1 MKFGKRKPLAVE
13 TLGSPVLRKPADP
26 VSATDESLRDLAK
39 LMVETMIRFNGI
51 GLAAPQIGRSL
62 RMVVLNVPH
71 GEPGGAPLSPGE
83 EAMLPA
89 MPMAILNPEIIESS
103 AETAR
108 REEGCLSVPGI
119 WAEVE
124 RPRKIR
130 FRATLLSGNT
140 IEYECDGM
148 LARCL
153 QHEIDHLNGVVFI
166 DRLDK
171 TAADKVALKVRN
183 LRREGGRSNYRR
195 VLES

>member
-1 MKFGKRKPLAVE
+1 MRFGKKKPLAVE

-26 VSATDESLRDLAK
+26 VSASDGSLRELAK
-39 LMVETMIRFNGI
+39 LMIETMVRFNGI
-51 GLAAPQIGRSL
+51 GLAAPQIGRGL

-71 GEPGGAPLSPGE
+71 GDTDGNPLSEGE
-83 EAMLPA
+83 AAMLPA
-89 MPMAILNPEIIESS
+89 MPMAILNPEILGSS
-103 AETAR
+103 TDTAR

-124 RPRKIR
+124 RPRRIK
-130 FRATLLSGNT
+130 FRATLLSGDT

-148 LARCL
+148 LSRCL
-153 QHEIDHLNGVVFI
+153 QHEIDHLNGLVFI
-166 DRLDK
+166 DRLDRA
-171 TAADKVALKVRN
+171 AADKVAVKVRN